1 MEFLELLRRKRD
13 RGRLTPQEINWL
25 INSFTGGSIPDY
37 QMAAFLMA
45 VYIQGM
51 NVRETVAMTRAMMNS
66 GRVLDLSTL
75 SGPKVDKHSTGGVGD
90 KVSLILAPLVA
101 ACGVIVPMVSGRSLG
116 HTGGTLDKLEAI
128 PGFKTNLGLDEFTQ
142 ILKKIGVAII
152 GQTAEMCPADKEMY
166 ALRDV
171 TATVESLPLIT
182 ASIMAKKLAEGIDGL
197 VLDVKTGQ
205 GAFMR
210 RLRTARQLAQLM
222 LAVGAKMEK
231 KVVALITAMEQ
242 PLGNTVGNA
251 LEVREAIAALKN
263 HWAPDLKELTFALA
277 EEMLLLAGRAQTRP
291 QARRQILRVLESGR
305 ALQKFQQMVEEQGG
319 DPAVVEDE
327 RLLPVANYKRE
338 CLAERE
344 GYIRVIDAYQVGML
358 GLDIGLGRR
367 RLTDRVSPG
376 AGFVFRKKVGDQ
388 VQKGEVL
395 AEVFADTDISAERVA
410 ARLAKCFTYSERPV
424 TTGRMI
430 LERLITPKESPKG
443 RRGRHRHNCE

>member
-1 MEFLELLRRKRD
+1 
-13 RGRLTPQEINWL
+13 
-25 INSFTGGSIPDY
+25 
-37 QMAAFLMA
+37 MA

-51 NVRETVAMTRAMMNS
+51 NARETVALTRAMMNS

-128 PGFKTNLGLDEFTQ
+128 PGLKTNLGLDEFTQ

-152 GQTAEMCPADKEMY
+152 GQTAEMCPADKKLY

-231 KVVALITAMEQ
+231 KVVALITAMDQ

-424 TTGRMI
+424 TTGRKI